1 MNYKDLIPLN
11 SVGSFID
18 KSTGI
23 TYPINKDGTVDI
35 MSDVFIEECSD
46 EWFFRLSKED
56 NLIIEDI
63 RNDLSDLL

>member
-1 MNYKDLIPLN
+1 MKFNDLIPLK

-35 MSDVFIEECSD
+35 MSGVFIEECSD
-46 EWFFRLSKED
+46 EWFLRLSKED
-56 NLIIEDI
+56 NLFIEDI
-63 RNDLSDLL
+63 RNDLSN